1 MTNKQGYL
9 RSLTAMAEQIVDAV
23 HTRGPGAITAAVATG
38 RGLIAPEEVD
48 SDAALMVM
56 LAAMVDPTRSGADLT
71 AWTQKLDGGAAYLFP
86 ARPRYYRI
94 NEKAVGM
101 ALAGA
106 LPACALNPAEL
117 ADVVSVLSQHMSP
130 DDIAL
135 HLGAEVAHVRRWL
148 AVPPPI
154 AA

>member
-1 MTNKQGYL
+1 MSESTAYT
-9 RSLTAMAEQIVDAV
+9 SVLTALAARVVAAV
-23 HTRGPGAITAAVATG
+23 HAHGPAGVAAALAEARALPAPRG
-38 RGLIAPEEVD
+38 VD
-48 SDAALMVM
+48 SDGALAAV
-56 LAAMVDPTRSGADLT
+56 LAAMVDPTKSAEDLT
-71 AWTQKLDGGAAYLFP
+71 AWTACLDGGAAYLLP
-86 ARPRYYRI
+86 ESPRYYRI
-94 NEKAVGM
+94 SEQAVGM